1 MTHLEAEIGFRG
13 TLNVVWTLEPVLAAI
28 PGQAEVRIL
37 IRPISAGLESIT
49 HGAGRQASPLSS

>member
-37 IRPISAGLESIT
+37 IRSISAGLDSIT
-49 HGAGRQASPLSS
+49 HGAGR